1 MKELVK
7 VPKGVRKVAYQLKD
21 PRDPGDIEMQEW
33 LESLDYVIRYGGP
46 ERVKSLLERLTIRA
60 RQAGIEV
67 APQPVTPYLNTIP
80 PEEQPPY
87 PGDLEMEERLENWI
101 RWNAIAMVVKANR
114 QIEGIGGHLSTY
126 QSASTLYQVA
136 LNHFIRG
143 PKGDDPGDLVYF
155 QGHASP
161 GMYARAFLEGR
172 LTEEHLEHFR
182 REIVSEKGLSS
193 YPHPW
198 LMPNFWQFPTVSMG
212 LGPLQAVYQARF
224 NRYLHDRGIKDT
236 SNVKVWA
243 FLGDG
248 EMDEPE
254 AMAAVR
260 MAGRERLDNVIFVVN
275 CNLQRL
281 DGPVRGNG
289 KIVQELESFFRGA
302 GWNVIKVL
310 WSSDWDP
317 IFARDKD
324 GLLAKRL
331 GEILDG
337 DLQKYQAAGGT
348 YMRQHLFN
356 TPELQELVKNLSDDQ
371 LAKLRRGGHDPV
383 KVYAAYHA
391 AVNHKG
397 APSVVLVQTVK
408 GWGLAPGEARN
419 VAHELKTLSDEDLLL
434 FRDRFQLPIP
444 DEDVK
449 KLAFVKP
456 KEDSPEMQFLLRRK
470 EELGGGLPQR
480 NPRFAT
486 LERIPEEPFVE
497 FKEGSQR
504 KVSTTMVAVRLLT
517 NLLRDKDI
525 GRYIVPIVPDEART
539 FGMESLFRLVG
550 IYSPVGQLYEPVDSD
565 TLLPYKEA
573 VTGQILEEGI
583 TEAGSMA
590 SFIAAGTAGYT
601 FRVPMIPFYWFYS
614 MFGLQRVGDL
624 VWAAAEL
631 RTKGFLIGGLSG
643 RTQLAGE
650 GLQHQDGNSH
660 VLALPIPN
668 LMAYDPAY
676 AYEIAAII
684 RHGLK
689 QMFVDGEDV
698 FYYVTVGNEN
708 YVQPPMPKGDDV
720 EEGIIKGLYR
730 FRSAQELDKVKG
742 PAVQLVGSGAIL
754 NEVVRAQ
761 ELLLEEGVAAD
772 VWSATSYK
780 LLHRDA
786 TQVERRAMRQPGKK
800 TRELSHLEKTLGK
813 AEGPVVAA
821 SDYVRAWPDIIGR
834 HLKKPFYTLGTDGFG
849 RSDSRPALRR
859 FFEVDGEHVAY
870 AALYALAQE
879 GSIPWDAVKK
889 AQKKWDI
896 APDKPDPVVS

>member
-1 MKELVK
+1 
-7 VPKGVRKVAYQLKD
+7 
-21 PRDPGDIEMQEW
+21 MQEW

-46 ERVKSLLERLTIRA
+46 ERVQSLLERLTIRA

-67 APQPVTPYLNTIP
+67 TPQPVTPYLNTIP
-80 PEEQPPY
+80 AEEQPPY

-114 QIEGIGGHLSTY
+114 EVDGIGGHLSTY

-143 PKGDDPGDLVYF
+143 PHGDDPGDLVYF
-155 QGHASP
+155 QGHAAP

-172 LTEEHLEHFR
+172 LTEEHLEYFR
-182 REIVSEKGLSS
+182 REIVSDKGLSS

-198 LMPNFWQFPTVSMG
+198 LMPEFWQFPTVSMG

-224 NRYLHDRGIKDT
+224 NRYLRDRGIKDT
-236 SNVKVWA
+236 SKTRVWA

-260 MAGRERLDNVIFVVN
+260 MAGREHLDNVVFVVN

-337 DLQKYQAAGGT
+337 DLQKYQAAGGA
-348 YMRQHLFN
+348 YMREHLFN
-356 TPELQELVKNLSDDQ
+356 TPELKELVKNLSDDQ
-371 LAKLRRGGHDPV
+371 LAKLRRGGHDPI
-383 KVYAAYHA
+383 KVYAGYHA
-391 AVNHKG
+391 ALQHKG

-408 GWGLAPGEARN
+408 GWGLVGGEARN
-419 VAHELKTLSDEDLLL
+419 VAHELKTMSDEDLLL

-444 DEDVK
+444 DEEVT
-449 KLAFVKP
+449 KLAFLKP
-456 KEDSPEMQFLLRRK
+456 KEDSPEMEYILRRK

-480 NPRFAT
+480 NPRFTT
-486 LERIPEEPFVE
+486 LEKVPDQPFAE

-517 NLLRDKDI
+517 NLLRDKEM

-550 IYSPVGQLYEPVDSD
+550 IYSPVGQLYDPVDSD

-590 SFIAAGTAGYT
+590 SFMAAGTAGYT

-624 VWAAAEL
+624 VWAAGEL

-660 VLALPIPN
+660 VLALPVPN
-668 LMAYDPAY
+668 LLAYDPAY

-684 RHGLK
+684 RHGLQK
-689 QMFVDGEDV
+689 MFVEGKDV
-698 FYYVTVGNEN
+698 FYYLTVGNEN
-708 YVQPPMPKGDDV
+708 YAQPPMPKGNDV
-720 EEGIIKGLYR
+720 EEGIIKGLYL
-730 FRSAQELDKVKG
+730 FRSAKDLDAKKG
-742 PAVQLVGSGAIL
+742 PAVQLVGSGAVL

-780 LLHRDA
+780 RLHREA
-786 TQVERRAMRQPGKK
+786 TQLQRQAMYQPGKK
-800 TRELSHLEKTLGK
+800 MKEISHLEKTLGK

-821 SDYVRAWPDIIGR
+821 SDYVRALPDIIGR

-859 FFEVDGEHVAY
+859 FFEVAGEHVAY
-870 AALYALAQE
+870 GALYALAQE
-879 GSIPWDAVKK
+879 GSLPWDAVKR
-889 AQKKWDI
+889 AQKKWEI
-896 APDKPDPVVS
+896 VPDKPDPVES